1 MALNILYSLL
11 PSLAGEEN
19 RWIGRLIEWTRR
31 QRVVFR
37 AQAVSGVEYANH
49 LRQLRDWEGN
59 GENEDLCEML
69 EQEMPEMV
77 WAVEIST
84 PQLFPANERKLGEIV
99 LDATQILDVES
110 DSSLNKVF
118 LLARLP
124 SLYLLG
130 GDISNDI
137 PQFTP
142 VPSRLT
148 SHTDLIRL

>member
-1 MALNILYSLL
+1 MPA
-11 PSLAGEEN
+11 
-19 RWIGRLIEWTRR
+19 
-31 QRVVFR
+31 
-37 AQAVSGVEYANH
+37 
-49 LRQLRDWEGN
+49 
-59 GENEDLCEML
+59 ML
-69 EQEMPEMV
+69 

-99 LDATQILDVES
+99 LDATQTLNMED

-124 SLYLLG
+124 GLYLLG
-130 GDISNDI
+130 GNINDDI

-142 VPSRLT
+142 VPSQLQ